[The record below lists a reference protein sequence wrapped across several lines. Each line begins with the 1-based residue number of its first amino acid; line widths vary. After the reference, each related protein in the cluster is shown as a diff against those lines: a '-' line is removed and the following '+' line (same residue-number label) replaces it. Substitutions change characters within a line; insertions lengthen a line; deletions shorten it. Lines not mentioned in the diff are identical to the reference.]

1 MLRTGEEGNSM
12 SDSTFASVKPPAFLL
27 TGAFRVIC
35 RNPRYLTELAR
46 RGLRILVIC
55 PDSSRAQAEAVMGT
69 PGSPAALVTDIA
81 YVDGALDRESSFNPG
96 VFAELQ
102 KWTEHYRIVGAYAME
117 EMLVEPTGMVCDALG
132 LPGPGL
138 RASRVC
144 RSKYLQRAHLAQF
157 GPKALTVPPGRRH
170 LVELE
175 AFTFPVVVKPATRHA
190 SSGVLSCDNADEV
203 VAVLSEY
210 REHETVLIEQKVIG
224 QEFSVES
231 LVRNGE
237 VVFSSVTE
245 KETTDTWD
253 RTFVELAHSVPAPAS
268 SIGGVDVTACLSEA
282 NRRVLATLAF
292 EYGITHS
299 EWRVTAEGEA
309 YLMEI
314 ASRTPGD
321 GLTVLYE
328 LACGVPLEP
337 QIVAIAL
344 GEEASSYPPPRRR
357 TRQVYVEHGPG
368 ILRDVSLDW
377 PGTTVTWIGETDLWP
392 AVRPGEAGD
401 APALRS
407 VLVLKGRGS
416 RLEPLRS
423 SDDRAVTFFIDADTD
438 TGLDALEARVRAA
451 IRLDIAREQVH
462 AH

>member
-1 MLRTGEEGNSM
+1 M
-12 SDSTFASVKPPAFLL
+12 SAKPPAFLL

-55 PDSSRAQAEAVMGT
+55 PDSSRAQAEAVIGT
-69 PGSPAALVTDIA
+69 PGSRAALITDIA

-117 EMLVEPTGMVCDALG
+117 ETLVEPTGMVCDALG

-144 RSKYLQRAHLAQF
+144 RTKYLQRAHLAQF
-157 GPKALTVPPGRRH
+157 GPQALTVPPGRRH

-175 AFTFPVVVKPATRHA
+175 DFRYPVVVKPATRHA

-203 VAVLSEY
+203 AAVLSEY
-210 REHETVLIEQKVIG
+210 REHETALIEQKVIG

-253 RTFVELAHSVPAPAS
+253 RTFVELAHSVPAAAS

-292 EYGITHS
+292 ENGITHS
-299 EWRVTAEGEA
+299 EWRVTAGGEA

-321 GLTVLYE
+321 GLTILYE

-344 GEEASSYPPPRRR
+344 GEEAAYPPPRRR

-368 ILRDVSLDW
+368 ILRDVTLDW

-438 TGLDALEARVRAA
+438 TELDALEARVRAA
-451 IRLDIAREQVH
+451 IRLDIDYAGKTAPARVNVSST
-462 AH
+462 A